1 MRHKDTDSGS
11 GGNPGGVG
19 GPGAAL
25 PSSSSSLSTITR
37 NRKLTAAAGAILIV
51 IGAAGMVLVGADVLQ
66 TIRQQGAVGAE
77 YQQAQYVFLFT
88 MIAGLVLLIYSA
100 VSMQAERAKARRE
113 NSNNSNISP

>member
-1 MRHKDTDSGS
+1 MRHKDTDNGG
-11 GGNPGGVG
+11 GGNPDGVG
-19 GPGAAL
+19 GTGAAL
-25 PSSSSSLSTITR
+25 PSSSSLSTITR
-37 NRKLTAAAGAILIV
+37 NRKLTAAAGAILII

-100 VSMQAERAKARRE
+100 VSMQAERAKVRRE